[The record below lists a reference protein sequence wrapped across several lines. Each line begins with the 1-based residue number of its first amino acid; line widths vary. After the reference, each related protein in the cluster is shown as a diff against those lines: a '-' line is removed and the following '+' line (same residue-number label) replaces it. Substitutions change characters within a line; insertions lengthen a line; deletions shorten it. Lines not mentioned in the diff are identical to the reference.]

1 MPRYRKLSGKH
12 YRREGKG
19 LKCYLPGDIIE
30 CSEYEIRNFLDTFE
44 LVSEKQPAENTAKE
58 EPEVESE
65 TKDGPIVENVPVLR
79 IEHKGRGKYNVVTA
93 SGSAVNDRPLT
104 KDEAWSLIRDATE
117 PVEEKAE

>member
-1 MPRYRKLSGKH
+1 MPKYRKLTGKH

-30 CSEYEIRNFLDTFE
+30 CPEHEIRGFLDTFE
-44 LVSEKQPAENTAKE
+44 LVSEDPPT
-58 EPEVESE
+58 ESE
-65 TKDGPIVENVPVLR
+65 TKDEPIMEDVPVLR
-79 IEHKGRGKYNVVTA
+79 IEHKGRGKYDVVTVA
-93 SGSAVNDRPLT
+93 GTAINERPLT